1 MPSLPRWNA
10 CNSHSEQPGLSMSAT
25 SRPSQF
31 VIRPEKDT
39 FLNEENP
46 FEAMMSRFDYAAQRL
61 SLDVGLYKVL
71 RSPEK
76 QIIVSVPIHRDS
88 GEVEVYT
95 GYRVLHNTSRGPAKG
110 GIRFDLNVTLDEV
123 KALAA
128 WMTWKCAVVNIP
140 FGGAKGGVICD
151 PPNLSNAE
159 LERITRRYTSAI
171 IDTLGPDS
179 DVPAP
184 DMNTNERMMAWIMDT
199 YSMHKRHTV
208 TAVVTG
214 KPVEMGGSLGRREAT
229 GRGCMLVTRQALNRL
244 RMPVQGTRVVVQGF
258 GNVGSVSAALME
270 QQGMKIIAV
279 SDKSGGIYNPKGLRV
294 REVIQHVRQH
304 RFLSGYPEAETI
316 TNDQLLTLDC
326 DVLVPAALEN
336 VITSHNA
343 RDIKA
348 RIICEGANGPTTA
361 GADKILDENG
371 VFVIPDILAN
381 AGGVTVSYFEWVQ
394 DRGGYFWDEDTVNQR
409 LERIMVQSF
418 EEVASMAGRHGIN
431 LRIGAYMQ
439 AIERVA
445 AVHRLRG
452 MYA

>member
-1 MPSLPRWNA
+1 
-10 CNSHSEQPGLSMSAT
+10 
-25 SRPSQF
+25 
-31 VIRPEKDT
+31 
-39 FLNEENP
+39 
-46 FEAMMSRFDYAAQRL
+46 
-61 SLDVGLYKVL
+61 
-71 RSPEK
+71 
-76 QIIVSVPIHRDS
+76 
-88 GEVEVYT
+88 VEVYT
-95 GYRVLHNTSRGPAKG
+95 GYRVLYNTSRGPAKG
-110 GIRFDLNVTLDEV
+110 GIRFDMNVTLDDV

-171 IDTLGPDS
+171 IETLGPDS

-184 DMNTNERMMAWIMDT
+184 DVNTNERMMAWIMDT

-229 GRGCMLVTRQALNRL
+229 GRGCMIVTREALKKL
-244 RMPVQGTRVVVQGF
+244 RMPIAGTRVAVQGF
-258 GNVGSVSAALME
+258 GNVGSIAAQLME
-270 QQGMKIIAV
+270 ELGLTVVAV
-279 SDKSGGIYNPKGLRV
+279 SDKSGGIYNSKGLRIK
-294 REVIQHVRQH
+294 EVQEHVRKH
-304 RFLSGYPEAETI
+304 RFLSEYKEADHLP
-316 TNDQLLTLDC
+316 NDQVLTVDC

-336 VITSHNA
+336 VITSQNA
-343 RDIKA
+343 RHVKA

-361 GADKILDENG
+361 NADKILEEKG

-418 EEVASMAGRHGIN
+418 DEVVTMSEKHGIN

>member
-1 MPSLPRWNA
+1 M
-10 CNSHSEQPGLSMSAT
+10 AT
-25 SRPSQF
+25 VSRPSQDL
-31 VIRPEKDT
+31 IRPDKDK
-39 FLNEENP
+39 FLAEENP

-61 SLDVGLYKVL
+61 SLDPGLYKVL

-76 QIIVSVPIHRDS
+76 QVIVSVPVLRDN
-88 GEVEVYT
+88 GDVDVYT
-95 GYRVLHNTSRGPAKG
+95 GYRVLYNTSRGPAKG

-128 WMTWKCAVVNIP
+128 WMTWKCAVVNLP
-140 FGGAKGGVICD
+140 FGGSKGGVVCD
-151 PPNLSNAE
+151 PATMSNAE
-159 LERITRRYTSAI
+159 LERVTRRYTAAI
-171 IDTLGPDS
+171 IETLGPDS

-184 DMNTNERMMAWIMDT
+184 DMNTNERVMAWIMDT

-229 GRGCMLVTRQALNRL
+229 GRGCMIVTRQALNRL
-244 RMPVQGTRVVVQGF
+244 RMPVQGTRVAVQGF
-258 GNVGSVSAALME
+258 GNVGSVSASLME

-279 SDKSGGIYNPKGLRV
+279 SDKSGGIYNPKGLRI
-294 REVIQHVRQH
+294 RDVIQHVRQH
-304 RFLSGYPEAETI
+304 RFLGGYPEAEPI
-316 TNDQLLTLDC
+316 SNDELLTLEC
-326 DVLVPAALEN
+326 DVLVPAAMEN

-343 RDIKA
+343 ADIKA

-361 GADKILDENG
+361 SADKILEENG

-418 EEVASMAGRHGIN
+418 DEVASMAGRHGIN